1 LTGSHEFVGKALV
14 RFERSTLQEHQGTK
28 TVVLRFLKI
37 ITPVKCVMPLYD
49 DYIHCPKEGELYRI
63 SVIKMSGELNTHVW
77 SVDVEKLK
85 NGRYSI
91 VPGLR
96 LLWESGMHSHLA

>member
-37 ITPVKCVMPLYD
+37 ITFVECVMPLYD
-49 DYIHCPKEGELYRI
+49 DFIHYPKEGELYRRT
-63 SVIKMSGELNTHVW
+63 SRESGVLDHQVW
-77 SVDVEKLK
+77 SVDIDKLK
-85 NGRYSI
+85 GRFGM
-91 VPGLR
+91 VKGLQ
-96 LLWESGMHSHLA
+96 LLWDV